1 MRKFPIIVSGIL
13 VCATLLSGCSQNMS
27 NVDKSTVNLN
37 SQNTD
42 NQNQDAN
49 NKDSDNQ
56 GANNQESNNQES
68 QNPELKNTPTPQ
80 IIVLPGDSTIEAN
93 EIVAPTITFE
103 QKEIP
108 SNPAITFVHN
118 MKIGWNL
125 GNTFDAVSDSNLMDE
140 LNYESS
146 WCGVK
151 TTEEM
156 MKAIKDAGFQSIRI
170 PVSWHNHVSG
180 DDFIISEVWLNR
192 VQEVVD
198 YAINN
203 DMYVIL
209 NTHHDVSKNFYY
221 PSNENLESSKKYIN
235 AVWTQVSE
243 RFSSYGE
250 KLLFE
255 GMNEPRLAGSNY
267 EWWLDLSK
275 PECKEAIECINQ
287 LNQEFV
293 DTVRKSGG
301 ENTSRYLLIPG
312 YDASSQYALIND
324 YKLPKDNINDRLIVS
339 VHAYLPYDFAL
350 KSPKE
355 SGSIS
360 EWNSKIAGCTKEI
373 DSFLNSLYMKF
384 IKNGVP
390 VIIGEFGARDKE
402 NNLESRVEYATYY
415 IGAAKANGIT
425 CFWWDNHAFKGD
437 GENFGLFDRKSCTIK
452 YPEILQGLMKYAE

>member
-1 MRKFPIIVSGIL
+1 MRRIPIIVSGIL
-13 VCATLLSGCSQNMS
+13 LCVTLFSGCSQKHAHVDTSKANM
-27 NVDKSTVNLN
+27 N

-42 NQNQDAN
+42 SQNQY
-49 NKDSDNQ
+49 
-56 GANNQESNNQES
+56 ANNQSENNQNSNNQGS
-68 QNPELKNTPTPQ
+68 KLNNSATPKVIAVPD
-80 IIVLPGDSTIEAN
+80 GDSN
-93 EIVAPTITFE
+93 EVVVPTITFE

-125 GNTFDAVSDSNLMDE
+125 GNTFDAVSDTNLTDE
-140 LNYESS
+140 LKYESS
-146 WCGVK
+146 WSGIK

-156 MKAIKDAGFQSIRI
+156 IVAIKKAGFQSIRI

-180 DDFIISEVWLNR
+180 DDFTISEIWLNR

-209 NTHHDVSKNFYY
+209 NTHHDVSKDFYY
-221 PSNENLESSKKYIN
+221 PSIENLESSKKYIN
-235 AVWTQVSE
+235 EIWTQVSE
-243 RFSSYGE
+243 RFSTYGE
-250 KLLFE
+250 KLIFE

-301 ENTSRYLLIPG
+301 ENTTRYLLIPG
-312 YDASSQYALIND
+312 YDASYQYAIIND
-324 YKLPKDNINDRLIVS
+324 FILPKDNINDRLIVS

-350 KSPKE
+350 KNPKE
-355 SGSIS
+355 SGSIAK
-360 EWNSKIAGCTKEI
+360 WDSKIAGCTKEI
-373 DSFLNSLYMKF
+373 DSFLNSLYVKF

-390 VIIGEFGARDKE
+390 VVIGEFGARDKE

-415 IGAAKANGIT
+415 VGAARANGIT

-437 GENFGLFDRKSCTIK
+437 GENFGLFDRKNCTIK
-452 YPEILQGLMKYAE
+452 YPDILKGLMKYAE